1 MIGEMQMIRV
11 LVVDDMQPICR
22 RYEKLINQEEDM
34 EVVGLAFSGAEAL
47 EMVRTL
53 EPNVV
58 LMDIEMETIQA
69 GIDAAA
75 AIHPQKPEAKIIYLT
90 AHDNDDMI
98 LTAMATGAVD
108 YFVKGSQDEWL
119 FEHIRMA
126 YAGNPTMS
134 EHTQRVMLREYSRL
148 RRNETSLLYFVNT
161 LSLLTPT
168 ERELVRYLL
177 QGLNARQISEVRVVG
192 QDTVKTQIHSIREK
206 FGCSRTKE
214 IVLRIRELGLEYL
227 FR

>member
-1 MIGEMQMIRV
+1 MNIRIIVAEDNDV
-11 LVVDDMQPICR
+11 LLEDLCQELNGQPDFQVVATTSSGVGAV
-22 RYEKLINQEEDM
+22 EAALAM
-34 EVVGLAFSGAEAL
+34 EFDVILL
-47 EMVRTL
+47 
-53 EPNVV
+53 
-58 LMDIEMETIQA
+58 DIEMETIQA

-75 AIHPQKPEAKIIYLT
+75 AIHPQKPEAKIIY
-90 AHDNDDMI
+90 

-134 EHTQRVMLREYSRL
+134 ERTQRVMLQEYSRL
-148 RRNETSLLYFVNT
+148 RHNETSLLYFVNT

-177 QGLNARQISEVRVVG
+177 QGLNARQISEVRVVA

-206 FGCSRTKE
+206 FGCARTKE

>member
-1 MIGEMQMIRV
+1 MSIRIIVAEDNDV
-11 LVVDDMQPICR
+11 LREDLCQELNGQPDFTVV
-22 RYEKLINQEEDM
+22 
-34 EVVGLAFSGAEAL
+34 ATAASGAGAVEAAL
-47 EMVRTL
+47 ATEFDVIL
-53 EPNVV
+53 
-58 LMDIEMETIQA
+58 LDIEMETIQA
-69 GIDAAA
+69 GIDAASR
-75 AIHPQKPEAKIIYLT
+75 IHPQKPDAKIIYLT

>member
-1 MIGEMQMIRV
+1 MNIRIIVAEDNDV
-11 LVVDDMQPICR
+11 LLEDLCQELNGQPDFQVVATTSSGVGAV
-22 RYEKLINQEEDM
+22 EAALAM
-34 EVVGLAFSGAEAL
+34 EFDVILL
-47 EMVRTL
+47 
-53 EPNVV
+53 
-58 LMDIEMETIQA
+58 DIEMETIQA

-134 EHTQRVMLREYSRL
+134 ERTQRVMLQEYSRL
-148 RRNETSLLYFVNT
+148 RRSEKSLLFFINNV
-161 LSLLTPT
+161 SQLTPA
-168 ERELVRYLL
+168 ERSLVRYLL
-177 QGLNARQISEVRVVG
+177 DGMKVKDIAAARCVEVV
-192 QDTVKTQIHSIREK
+192 TVKTQIKGLLRK
-206 FGCSRTKE
+206 FGCTRTKE
-214 IVLRIRELGLEYL
+214 IVEMIHELGVEHL
-227 FR
+227 F

>member
-1 MIGEMQMIRV
+1 MNIRIIVAEDNDV
-11 LVVDDMQPICR
+11 LLEDLCQELNGQPDFQVVATTSSGVGAV
-22 RYEKLINQEEDM
+22 EAALAM
-34 EVVGLAFSGAEAL
+34 EFDVILL
-47 EMVRTL
+47 
-53 EPNVV
+53 
-58 LMDIEMETIQA
+58 DIEMETIQA

-134 EHTQRVMLREYSRL
+134 ERTQRVMLQEYSRPPSGSWCATCC
-148 RRNETSLLYFVNT
+148 R
-161 LSLLTPT
+161 
-168 ERELVRYLL
+168 
-177 QGLNARQISEVRVVG
+177 G
-192 QDTVKTQIHSIREK
+192 
-206 FGCSRTKE
+206 
-214 IVLRIRELGLEYL
+214 
-227 FR
+227 

>member
-1 MIGEMQMIRV
+1 
-11 LVVDDMQPICR
+11 
-22 RYEKLINQEEDM
+22 
-34 EVVGLAFSGAEAL
+34 
-47 EMVRTL
+47 
-53 EPNVV
+53 
-58 LMDIEMETIQA
+58 
-69 GIDAAA
+69 
-75 AIHPQKPEAKIIYLT
+75 
-90 AHDNDDMI
+90 MI

-134 EHTQRVMLREYSRL
+134 ERTQRVMLQEYSRL
-148 RRNETSLLYFVNT
+148 RHNETSLLYFVNT

-177 QGLNARQISEVRVVG
+177 QGLNARQISEVRVVA

-206 FGCSRTKE
+206 FGCARTKE

>member
-1 MIGEMQMIRV
+1 MA
-11 LVVDDMQPICR
+11 
-22 RYEKLINQEEDM
+22 M
-34 EVVGLAFSGAEAL
+34 EFDVILL
-47 EMVRTL
+47 
-53 EPNVV
+53 
-58 LMDIEMETIQA
+58 DIEMETIQA

-134 EHTQRVMLREYSRL
+134 ERTQRVMLQEYSRL
-148 RRNETSLLYFVNT
+148 RHNETSLLYFVNT

-177 QGLNARQISEVRVVG
+177 QGLNARQISEVRVVA

-206 FGCSRTKE
+206 FGCARTKE

>member
-1 MIGEMQMIRV
+1 MNIRIIVAEDNDV
-11 LVVDDMQPICR
+11 LLEDLCQELNGQPDFQVVATTSSGVGAV
-22 RYEKLINQEEDM
+22 EAALAM
-34 EVVGLAFSGAEAL
+34 EFDVILL
-47 EMVRTL
+47 
-53 EPNVV
+53 
-58 LMDIEMETIQA
+58 DIEMETIQA

-98 LTAMATGAVD
+98 LTAMATG
-108 YFVKGSQDEWL
+108 E
-119 FEHIRMA
+119 R
-126 YAGNPTMS
+126 
-134 EHTQRVMLREYSRL
+134 TQRVMLQEYSRL
-148 RRNETSLLYFVNT
+148 RHNETSLLYFVNT

-177 QGLNARQISEVRVVG
+177 QGLNARQISEVRVVA

-206 FGCSRTKE
+206 FGCARTKE

>member
-1 MIGEMQMIRV
+1 MNIRIIVAEDNDV
-11 LVVDDMQPICR
+11 LREDLCQELNGQPDFQVVATTSSGVGAV
-22 RYEKLINQEEDM
+22 EAALAM
-34 EVVGLAFSGAEAL
+34 EFDVILL
-47 EMVRTL
+47 
-53 EPNVV
+53 
-58 LMDIEMETIQA
+58 DIEMETIQA

-75 AIHPQKPEAKIIYLT
+75 AIHLT

-126 YAGNPTMS
+126 YVGSPTMS
-134 EHTQRVMLREYSRL
+134 ERIQRVMLREYSRL
-148 RRNETSLLYFVNT
+148 RHNETSLLYFVNT

-177 QGLNARQISEVRVVG
+177 QGLNARQISEVRVVA

-206 FGCSRTKE
+206 FGCARTKE